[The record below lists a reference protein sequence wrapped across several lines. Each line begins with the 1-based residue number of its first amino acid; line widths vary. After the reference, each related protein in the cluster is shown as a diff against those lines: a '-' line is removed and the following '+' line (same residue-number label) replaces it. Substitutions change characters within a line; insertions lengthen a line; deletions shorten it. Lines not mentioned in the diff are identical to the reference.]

1 MKQIIHYGV
10 ISLLLCTAFPATA
23 EPNITNAWIRLLPP
37 MVKTTA
43 AYMDIKSDQNDTLLS
58 VTSILAERVEIHESS
73 MEKGMMS
80 MKHIS
85 QVKIPKNTLVRL
97 SPQGKHLMLIGLK
110 QPLKQ
115 NSTYSFTLNFE
126 QAGQIEV
133 LMPVKNP

>member
-1 MKQIIHYGV
+1 MKQIIHFGM
-10 ISLLLCTAFPATA
+10 ISLLLCIAFPATA

-43 AYMDIKSDQNDTLLS
+43 AYMDIKSDHNDILLS

-73 MEKGMMS
+73 MEKGIMS
-80 MKHIS
+80 MKQIS
-85 QVKIPKNTLVRL
+85 QVKIPKNTLVPL